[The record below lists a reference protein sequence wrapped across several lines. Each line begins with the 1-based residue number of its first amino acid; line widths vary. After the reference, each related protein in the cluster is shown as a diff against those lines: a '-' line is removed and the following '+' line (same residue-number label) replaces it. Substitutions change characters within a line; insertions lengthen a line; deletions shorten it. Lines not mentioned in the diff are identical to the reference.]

1 MAEYISKTKFEEL
14 MRKKARSNFDLY
26 YADKSKHYHDN
37 AIGYSIAADEAHVF
51 PSTDVQPVKRGKW
64 DFIGHQLFKCTNC
77 TKIYTQKQLEDIGEN
92 WAFPDFC
99 PKCGADMKNDS
110 NFKETE
116 GKVLAVGLGSSF
128 KDSLIK
134 TEVEGLFLNFEQEE

>member
-1 MAEYISKTKFEEL
+1 MAEFISKEIAIQTIIDNFTSYFPNVTDAV
-14 MRKKARSNFDLY
+14 RK
-26 YADKSKHYHDN
+26 
-37 AIGYSIAADEAHVF
+37 IPAA
-51 PSTDVQPVKRGKW
+51 DVQPIRRGKW

-77 TKIYTQKQLEDIGEN
+77 TKIYTQKQLEDMGEN

-99 PKCGADMKNDS
+99 PKCGADMRNDS
-110 NFKETE
+110 NLMETE

-134 TEVEGLFLNFEQEE
+134 TEIEGLFLNFEQEE

>member
-1 MAEYISKTKFEEL
+1 MAEYLEL
-14 MRKKARSNFDLY
+14 EKVLDDKNIITVQTREYGSIEVIPVDTITDIEL
-26 YADKSKHYHDN
+26 ADAK
-37 AIGYSIAADEAHVF
+37 
-51 PSTDVQPVKRGKW
+51 PVKRGKW

-92 WAFPDFC
+92 WDFPDFC
-99 PKCGADMKNDS
+99 PKCGADMRNDS

-134 TEVEGLFLNFEQEE
+134 TEVEGLFPNFEQEE